1 MTDQQ
6 NMTGDKATQHP
17 AVLTIYRIDHLT
29 FADLRVSEALHVWLP
44 RIVPPFCLERSNT
57 REECMLD
64 E

>member
-29 FADLRVSEALHVWLP
+29 FADLRVSEALHV
-44 RIVPPFCLERSNT
+44 RIVTSFLNT